1 MPLALARVDCQI
13 TVTPLRKEPRVPTYE
28 YRCDNCATNFDFV
41 QSFTDD
47 PLTEC
52 PTCGSS
58 VRKVFGSVG
67 IVFKGSGFYKTDSRS
82 GGSNEASASVPGESS
97 TAASNDS
104 GSGGNDSSSGGNDA
118 AGKDSGSKDSG
129 GKDSSSGGKDAGTKS
144 DKSVTPSPAKSSP
157 TPSTGGS
164 SAPSN

>member
-1 MPLALARVDCQI
+1 M
-13 TVTPLRKEPRVPTYE
+13 PTYE
-28 YRCDNCATNFDFV
+28 YRCDTCAKNFDVV

-82 GGSNEASASVPGESS
+82 GGTASVLSLIHISE
-97 TAASNDS
+97 
-104 GSGGNDSSSGGNDA
+104 
-118 AGKDSGSKDSG
+118 
-129 GKDSSSGGKDAGTKS
+129 
-144 DKSVTPSPAKSSP
+144 P
-157 TPSTGGS
+157 TRPY
-164 SAPSN
+164 